1 MLKILNLEIRTSWDD
16 LVEDDP
22 VCVSIDELLMREDA
36 RVEFDALVNIDT
48 NGVNYQSP
56 KTLVHF
62 Y

>member
-1 MLKILNLEIRTSWDD
+1 MLKILNLEVRTSWDD
-16 LVEDDP
+16 LVEDDH

-48 NGVNYQSP
+48 NGVNHLCP
-56 KTLVHF
+56 KILVRF

>member
-1 MLKILNLEIRTSWDD
+1 MVKILNLELRTSWDD

-48 NGVNYQSP
+48 NGVNHLRP
-56 KTLVHF
+56 KILVRF

>member
-1 MLKILNLEIRTSWDD
+1 VVKILNLELRTSWDD

-48 NGVNYQSP
+48 NGVNH
-56 KTLVHF
+56 L
-62 Y
+62 